1 MSGNLIASRMKK
13 TFRLLIPVAVDRLE
27 LHREA
32 ARIALGLRRFLG
44 AGHGGEAHEHRRL
57 DAGLVQHPRAGVLG
71 GRLVADLAIGLEVA
85 VRAGAARMH
94 HALRN
99 ALAVEM
105 RDLLDELVVFEG
117 RGPALAD
124 RAGALVVANRV
135 ALAGGQNR
143 ALIAHAV
150 LSR

>member
-1 MSGNLIASRMKK
+1 VDHVGELDRVADEED
-13 TFRLLIPVAVDRLE
+13 LQVVADQIPVAVDGLE

-99 ALAVEM
+99 ALAV
-105 RDLLDELVVFEG
+105 RIG
-117 RGPALAD
+117 R
-124 RAGALVVANRV
+124 
-135 ALAGGQNR
+135 
-143 ALIAHAV
+143 
-150 LSR
+150 